1 MTRAFFDGNLR
12 VVEPRGTKKEEG
24 KYIRQREERERERER
39 ETGYIFPHRVAGLRA
54 LRVPPRALNQF
65 HVSTNEEGN
74 LTGREGVGQCDSHVS
89 FFAIVRSPAGHRAR
103 RTATTRR
110 SVKKKKLN
118 CATMRNDEINLRL
131 RIVEYA

>member
-1 MTRAFFDGNLR
+1 MRFLMGTCASSS
-12 VVEPRGTKKEEG
+12 RGERRKRKENT
-24 KYIRQREERERERER
+24 YDRERRERERER

-89 FFAIVRSPAGHRAR
+89 FFAIVRSPTGHRAR